1 MEERVT
7 QVRWM
12 SGLDI
17 VLGVWIL
24 ISPWV
29 LNFST
34 SASKVNSTI
43 FGAAIIIFG
52 LIREAAP
59 RLNWSSWINFLV
71 GIWLVVSPFILQLNG
86 AAAYLNL
93 IIVGAIVTINSYANA
108 STEVSQSAWLSKR

>member
-1 MEERVT
+1 MEERIT
-7 QVRWM
+7 QIRWM

-17 VLGVWIL
+17 VLGIWVL

-29 LNFST
+29 LNFTT
-34 SASKVNSTI
+34 SASKVNSVI

-59 RLNWSSWINFLV
+59 RLNWSSWINFMV

-86 AAAYLNL
+86 AAAYWNL
-93 IIVGAIVTINSYANA
+93 IIIGSLVAINAYANA
-108 STEVSQSAWLSKR
+108 NTEISQSVR

>member
-1 MEERVT
+1 MEERIT

-12 SGLDI
+12 SGLNI
-17 VLGVWIL
+17 VLGAWVL
-24 ISPWV
+24 ISPWA
-29 LNFST
+29 LNFTT
-34 SASKVNSTI
+34 SASKVNSVI
-43 FGAAIIIFG
+43 FGAAIIIMD

-93 IIVGAIVTINSYANA
+93 IIIGAIITVNSYANA
-108 STEVSQSAWLSKR
+108 STEVSHST